1 VSDFLDYVE
10 WFTNRTKQ
18 WGRFLEMLAGQTE
31 MAVMLIEAP
40 TLMGKTF
47 LIKRMAHHCE
57 QERFAHVYID
67 FAGPQ
72 VTSYLWL
79 VRQVRDQLAPQVGE
93 QFFNRL
99 TQRINHYTDPRHAG
113 KASGPRQS
121 VYTLQLDLDDAPA
134 PRLVRLDLVAFRDKL
149 IESFSHAEMREL
161 AFALGLHHDDIEGE
175 TRSTYALGLIT
186 RCERDDLLV
195 RLLAAVSQERPDET
209 WCVELSEEERI
220 AWEAQQESGQAAGDE
235 QAGTDGSVTP
245 DLGFETLPADE
256 VVLREAKAVIDRALQ
271 ECLSNV
277 SEDRRIAFLFD
288 SYERGNNESQTWLND
303 SLLMPIINRKLTN
316 SLLILAGQKV
326 PEVGDRKPIVGQTGL
341 DLFSEEHVREYIEE
355 KRKIEPK
362 IDFFQASQ
370 GNPYILATVVSNM
383 TIPTAADDSW

>member
-1 VSDFLDYVE
+1 
-10 WFTNRTKQ
+10 
-18 WGRFLEMLAGQTE
+18 
-31 MAVMLIEAP
+31 
-40 TLMGKTF
+40 
-47 LIKRMAHHCE
+47 
-57 QERFAHVYID
+57 
-67 FAGPQ
+67 
-72 VTSYLWL
+72 
-79 VRQVRDQLAPQVGE
+79 
-93 QFFNRL
+93 
-99 TQRINHYTDPRHAG
+99 
-113 KASGPRQS
+113 
-121 VYTLQLDLDDAPA
+121 
-134 PRLVRLDLVAFRDKL
+134 
-149 IESFSHAEMREL
+149 
-161 AFALGLHHDDIEGE
+161 
-175 TRSTYALGLIT
+175 
-186 RCERDDLLV
+186 
-195 RLLAAVSQERPDET
+195 VSQERPDET

-303 SLLMPIINRKLTN
+303 NLLMPIINRKLTN